1 MTGPHVGLGPARRP
15 ILVITGP
22 AISETCLS
30 HVNSIRARRAHS
42 APHEASRWT
51 RTGGEMWS
59 MLGMSSAASSAAR
72 VAPHAS
78 SGSRGGS
85 ISARQPARLVPI
97 RDGATRR
104 APRGRVPA
112 ARPLVRVAAS
122 YERESP
128 TDTRGRVGPPPAYP
142 PAPLPGPPPPGGPPP
157 PPRGARRGG
166 SWLENLTTPAVIIAA
181 ALALSVTN
189 PQYVDQ
195 GREYLLLN
203 LYQKESKERMS
214 GTDQYNQ
221 AVVRDQVLYKFNKV
235 GLHHRHVEGRADGGQ
250 GRENLG
256 GGSVQEQ
263 PGARQEGV
271 LHRRQQRYPAAAE
284 KRDGEAEGE
293 VEGARRAEI
302 RPEFKKLPD
311 LKAIYDAPEPEVRK
325 RETNL
330 ISEKLALRNNRLA
343 PPVE

>member
-1 MTGPHVGLGPARRP
+1 
-15 ILVITGP
+15 
-22 AISETCLS
+22 
-30 HVNSIRARRAHS
+30 
-42 APHEASRWT
+42 
-51 RTGGEMWS
+51 MWS
-59 MLGMSSAASSAAR
+59 MLAMSSAASSAAR

-85 ISARQPARLVPI
+85 ITSRQPARLAPG

-157 PPRGARRGG
+157 PPPGARSGG

-203 LYQKESKERMS
+203 LYEKQSKERMA

-221 AVVRDQVLYKFNKV
+221 AVVRDDVLYKFNKKSGSITATSRD
-235 GLHHRHVEGRADGGQ
+235 GLMVDKEGRIWVVVRYKNNPERVKKAFYIGDSRDIPPLPRNATEKQ
-250 GRENLG
+250 KAQWTALVE
-256 GGSVQEQ
+256 
-263 PGARQEGV
+263 
-271 LHRRQQRYPAAAE
+271 RRF
-284 KRDGEAEGE
+284 G
-293 VEGARRAEI
+293 
-302 RPEFKKLPD
+302 PEFAKLPN